1 MAERGRG
8 RGGGRG
14 GRRGGGG
21 GGASSAMNLMAQ
33 RLGTTALALRQMKT
47 QFDPEPM
54 FPNFLVPRPTKLTL
68 EEAAVVRYYKSLR
81 NRIVEETPFYVTGM
95 KRPAVDDEDD
105 GIVLLCPCSC
115 CCCLGW
121 GVEEGVG
128 GWLAKRL
135 MVGVV
140 RYRDKYK
147 PAKAHRQTLRGLPT
161 GILPLLKKYT
171 NSHRGSILS

>member
-81 NRIVEETPFYVTGM
+81 NRILEETPFYVTGM

-105 GIVLLCPCSC
+105 GIVPSRRVLVFAVVVRVS
-115 CCCLGW
+115 CLGW
-121 GVEEGVG
+121 KLGVG
-128 GWLAKRL
+128 WL
-135 MVGVV
+135 
-140 RYRDKYK
+140 RD
-147 PAKAHRQTLRGLPT
+147 
-161 GILPLLKKYT
+161 
-171 NSHRGSILS
+171 